1 MNLLKMTRIVL
12 WSFFGIRRSASH
24 QADIAD
30 VKLPLLPLLPVVAV
44 ALAAGFGATLF
55 GLVKLAINVA
65 H

>member
-12 WSFFGIRRSASH
+12 WSFFGIRRGASH
-24 QADIAD
+24 QADMAG
-30 VKLPLLPLLPVVAV
+30 VKLPLLPLVAV

-55 GLVKLAINVA
+55 ALARLAVSVA

>member
-24 QADIAD
+24 QADMAG
-30 VKLPLLPLLPVVAV
+30 VKLPLLPVVAV

>member
-1 MNLLKMTRIVL
+1 MNLLKMTRMVL

-30 VKLPLLPLLPVVAV
+30 VKLPLLPVVAV
-44 ALAAGFGATLF
+44 VLAAGFGATLF

>member
-1 MNLLKMTRIVL
+1 MNLLTMTRIVL

-30 VKLPLLPLLPVVAV
+30 VKLPLLPVVAV